1 MILSGG
7 AIAYTMAGTGP
18 AVLLIHGLGGTR
30 ATWRHL
36 ISRLA
41 RTHTVIAPDL
51 PGHGQSD
58 PPAGDYSLGAH
69 ACALR
74 DLLLALRR
82 AYSGAWAGL
91 FNTHFWVDPASG
103 VCGSTF
109 SNFVSF
115 GPPEAL
121 ELYANFEPAV
131 YASR

>member
-1 MILSGG
+1 MRVDDG
-7 AIAYTMAGTGP
+7 AGQGDEVCGSTPRSPTRSATWTSRRRFPTADPASAYTFAAG
-18 AVLLIHGLGGTR
+18 
-30 ATWRHL
+30 
-36 ISRLA
+36 
-41 RTHTVIAPDL
+41 
-51 PGHGQSD
+51 PGRKWGY
-58 PPAGDYSLGAH
+58 G
-69 ACALR
+69 
-74 DLLLALRR
+74 LLLNTTDVPGMRR

-91 FNTHFWVDPASG
+91 FNTHFWVEPASG